1 MIGPVTIIPVYDRT
15 HDKPSESEGKGIR
28 MLFQNKK
35 PAAASKDSKRDE
47 IQHLMTKLNEKA
59 EAILSVYDR
68 LQSSH
73 LQARNAAPQIT
84 QNLQEVS
91 SEITSQMKQT
101 EVSTRVIEEMAV
113 GINRIAE
120 TSSAVSETS
129 IDTAKQANL
138 GNETIKKTMSQMNS
152 INNTVLDS
160 SAGIKNLDN
169 RSKEIGQIVGL
180 ITNIA
185 TQTNL
190 LALNAAIEAARAGE
204 HGRGFAI
211 VAGEVRKLAEQSAN
225 SANQISMLVQAI
237 QKDTA
242 QSVENM
248 NKVTLAVE
256 NGITVVREAGDAF
269 QRILKSAESVADQ
282 IQDIS
287 AVSEEISAGAEE
299 ASANMVE
306 MSNAARKVTDR
317 TSNIV
322 SSSNQQTQ
330 TIEDGAALIA
340 NFSRHARELKDMIEK
355 LKEVQA

>member
-1 MIGPVTIIPVYDRT
+1 
-15 HDKPSESEGKGIR
+15 
-28 MLFQNKK
+28 MLFQSKK
-35 PAAASKDSKRDE
+35 QVAAKDTKTED
-47 IQHLMTKLNEKA
+47 IQKLIKKLHEKVDV
-59 EAILSVYDR
+59 LTNVYDQ
-68 LQSSH
+68 LQNSYVQS
-73 LQARNAAPQIT
+73 RNAAPQIT

-91 SEITSQMKQT
+91 SEINSQLRQM
-101 EVSTRVIEEMAV
+101 EMSTRVIEEMAV
-113 GINRIAE
+113 GINKIAE

-138 GNETIKKTMSQMNS
+138 GNETIKKTMAQMNS
-152 INNTVLDS
+152 INTSVLDS
-160 SAGIKNLDN
+160 AAGIKNLDN

-185 TQTNL
+185 NQTNL

-225 SANQISMLVQAI
+225 SANQISTLVQAI

-256 NGITVVREAGDAF
+256 SGINVVREAGDAF

-306 MSNAARKVTDR
+306 
-317 TSNIV
+317 TSNYGRKLNDKTGNLV
-322 SSSNQQTQ
+322 SASTNQGQS
-330 TIEDGAALIA
+330 IDNAGAYMAS
-340 NFSRHARELKDMIEK
+340 FSRQAKELKEIVEELDR
-355 LKEVQA
+355 LNS

>member
-1 MIGPVTIIPVYDRT
+1 
-15 HDKPSESEGKGIR
+15 

-35 PAAASKDSKRDE
+35 QIAAKDTKNED
-47 IQHLMTKLNEKA
+47 IQKLLKKLNEKVD
-59 EAILSVYDR
+59 AIMNVYGQ
-68 LQSSH
+68 LQDSYV
-73 LQARNAAPQIT
+73 QTRNAAPQIT

-91 SEITSQMKQT
+91 SEINSQLRQM
-101 EVSTRVIEEMAV
+101 EMSTRVIEEMAV
-113 GINRIAE
+113 GINKIAE

-138 GNETIKKTMSQMNS
+138 GNETIKKTMTQMNM

-160 SAGIKNLDN
+160 SQGIKNLDN

-185 TQTNL
+185 NQTNL

-225 SANQISMLVQAI
+225 SANQISTLVQAI

-242 QSVENM
+242 SSVENM

-256 NGITVVREAGDAF
+256 SGINVVREAGDAF

-306 MSNAARKVTDR
+306 
-317 TSNIV
+317 TSNYGRKLTDKTSLLV
-322 SSSNQQTQ
+322 STSSNQAT
-330 TIEDGAALIA
+330 TVDNAGAFMAS
-340 NFSRHARELKDMIEK
+340 FSRNARELKEIIEDLQK
-355 LKEVQA
+355 LQA